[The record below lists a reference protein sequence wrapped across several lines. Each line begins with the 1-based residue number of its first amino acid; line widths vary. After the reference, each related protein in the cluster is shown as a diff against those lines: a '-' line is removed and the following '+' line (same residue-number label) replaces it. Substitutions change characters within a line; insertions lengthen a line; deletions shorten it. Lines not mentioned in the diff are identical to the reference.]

1 MAKTQQS
8 GLTLELIEAW
18 QANHRINLLLI
29 DKITDEGMLQTL
41 SKRGGRGV
49 TGEFAHMHNNR
60 VWHLQKRAKDLAQGL
75 TIFETKSLP
84 SKAALRKAMKAST
97 KGIQDLLTGI
107 LNQEPKRRGFKKG
120 LFTTLSYFVTHEAHH
135 RGRILL
141 TLKVSGHTLD
151 KTTQM
156 TIWGWDQ
163 M

>member
-1 MAKTQQS
+1 MTKTQ
-8 GLTLELIEAW
+8 LDVPTNELIEAW
-18 QANHRINLLLI
+18 LTNHRINLLLI

-60 VWHLQKRAKDLAQGL
+60 VWQLQKRAKDLAEGL

-84 SKAALRKAMKAST
+84 SKAQLRKAMKAST

-107 LNQEPKRRGFKKG
+107 LNNLPKRRGFKKG
-120 LFTTLSYFVTHEAHH
+120 LFTTLSYFVSHEAHH

-141 TLKVSGHTLD
+141 TLKVSGHTID
-151 KTTQM
+151 KNTPM
-156 TIWGWDQ
+156 TIWAWDQ
-163 M
+163 L